1 MMSKMLRITGIIVC
15 VLLAIGLAILS
26 MFADETM
33 YMVYLIAASL
43 LGVMAGL
50 FKNSGK
56 RP

>member
-1 MMSKMLRITGIIVC
+1 MSKILRITGIIVC
-15 VLLAIGLAILS
+15 ILLAIGLAILS

-50 FKNSGK
+50 FKNIGK